1 MLIRTYVV
9 GHGITVRHKSR
20 SLVGV
25 VYFGGVARRLRL
37 RPACCQRSHPT
48 SRRRGTNVTALGCEG
63 QLFVS
68 FYVFGSGFNEANE
81 PSSACR
87 LWRHHRVE
95 TGAPPRERA
104 RGDSFL
110 KDQRSR
116 DAEGNLGRNR
126 AVERLPR
133 DRTAHFACRPHNP
146 FGPRTVWCGSIR
158 ILVVAETQVSPGA
171 GLEARPAV
179 NRIVPTRRSSAPIAA
194 PQVRNTDWQET
205 RRWSCSQ
212 PFWLGEPSLSGIMQ
226 LTERREA
233 AASR

>member
-1 MLIRTYVV
+1 MLIRTYIV
-9 GHGITVRHKSR
+9 GCGITARHKSC

-25 VYFGGVARRLRL
+25 VYLGGVARRLRL

-104 RGDSFL
+104 PGDSCL
-110 KDQRSR
+110 ILERSR
-116 DAEGNLGRNR
+116 LGRNECTRPGGCAQTVLPGSTDALR
-126 AVERLPR
+126 ALP
-133 DRTAHFACRPHNP
+133 
-146 FGPRTVWCGSIR
+146 
-158 ILVVAETQVSPGA
+158 
-171 GLEARPAV
+171 
-179 NRIVPTRRSSAPIAA
+179 SA
-194 PQVRNTDWQET
+194 QVR
-205 RRWSCSQ
+205 
-212 PFWLGEPSLSGIMQ
+212 
-226 LTERREA
+226 RREICSSMVRA
-233 AASR
+233 KGTVCRSDSTRCPMASSDPA